1 MVGPKRERSAEILPR
16 AHDHE
21 IGVGSGGLPETAREF
36 ATSQLRRAIRTG
48 DLEGGEVLREEE
60 WSARLGVSRTPLR
73 EAIAELCME
82 GLLRKDGRS
91 VYVFRPSLS
100 ELFEIYDIREQ
111 LEALAAQRAIINV
124 QPEVIERLQSLLN
137 EVTISK
143 VSDEWSATHEA
154 FHMCITEASEM
165 PRLVNLVASLRSQSE
180 PYVRMATSFDPDFR
194 ARAAQQHQEIY
205 ELFASGDQA
214 GIGKLISAHLR
225 ATRLQVEKMVSIA
238 GEGARMMGP
247 RLQ

>member
-16 AHDHE
+16 AHEHE
-21 IGVGSGGLPETAREF
+21 IGAGWGGVPETAREF
-36 ATSQLRRAIRTG
+36 SISQLRRAIRVG
-48 DLEGGEVLREEE
+48 ELEGGEVLREEE

-73 EAIAELCME
+73 EAIAELSME

-91 VYVFRPSLS
+91 VYVYRPSLS

-111 LEALAAQRAIINV
+111 LEPLAAQRAVGNAGADVIDKLHSLIE
-124 QPEVIERLQSLLN
+124 EVAVL
-137 EVTISK
+137 EVGE
-143 VSDEWSATHEA
+143 EWSVKHEA

-194 ARAAQQHQEIY
+194 VGAAQQHREIY
-205 ELFASGDQA
+205 ELFVNEDRVE
-214 GIGKLISAHLR
+214 IGKLIRKHLR
-225 ATRLQVEKMVSIA
+225 TTRRQVGKAASMS

>member
-1 MVGPKRERSAEILPR
+1 MVEPKRERSVEILPR
-16 AHDHE
+16 AHEHE
-21 IGVGSGGLPETAREF
+21 IGTGWGGVPESAREF
-36 ATSQLRRAIRTG
+36 STSQLRRAIRTG
-48 DLEGGEVLREEE
+48 ELEGGEVLREEE

-91 VYVFRPSLS
+91 VYVYRPSLS

-111 LEALAAQRAIINV
+111 LEVLAAQRAVVNAEADVFGKLHSLVEEIT
-124 QPEVIERLQSLLN
+124 VIE
-137 EVTISK
+137 
-143 VSDEWSATHEA
+143 VSDEWSAKHEA
-154 FHMCITEASEM
+154 FHMCIIEASEM

-205 ELFASGDQA
+205 ELFASGDRA
-214 GIGKLISAHLR
+214 GIGRMIRKHLR
-225 ATRLQVEKMVSIA
+225 ATRHQVEKMVSMS
-238 GEGARMMGP
+238 GQGAQMMGP
-247 RLQ
+247 RLE

>member
-1 MVGPKRERSAEILPR
+1 MGPKRERSAEILPR
-16 AHDHE
+16 AHEHE
-21 IGVGSGGLPETAREF
+21 IGVGSGGVPETAREF
-36 ATSQLRRAIRTG
+36 ATSELRRAIRTG
-48 DLEGGEVLREEE
+48 ELEGGGVLREEE

-73 EAIAELCME
+73 EALAELCME

-111 LEALAAQRAIINV
+111 LEALAAQRALINA
-124 QPEVIERLQSLLN
+124 QADVIDKLHSLMQ
-137 EVTISK
+137 EVTVTE
-143 VSDEWSATHEA
+143 VSDEWSAAHEA

-194 ARAAQQHQEIY
+194 ARAAQQHREIY
-205 ELFASGDQA
+205 ELFANGDQA
-214 GIGKLISAHLR
+214 GIGKLICTHLR
-225 ATRLQVEKMVSIA
+225 ATRHQVEKMVSIS